1 MKLLVGARYAQ
12 LAMVVLVGLQW
23 QVNIQAT
30 AARGTTDDTTHRDAL
45 LELRV
50 SECARDGKLAHDAV
64 VDDEPAGL
72 ADALGL
78 VLPRRLVVLREG
90 VRGEIPAENKKNLS
104 EVSSRS
110 DLVNEKRDACCSGGR
125 QVVARKT

>member
-1 MKLLVGARYAQ
+1 MTGE
-12 LAMVVLVGLQW
+12 
-23 QVNIQAT
+23 
-30 AARGTTDDTTHRDAL
+30 RGTNDDTTHRDAL

-78 VLPRRLVVLREG
+78 ILPRRLVVLGER
-90 VRGEIPAENKKNLS
+90 VRGEIPAEVKRGQAAAI
-104 EVSSRS
+104 SSTR
-110 DLVNEKRDACCSGGR
+110 KRTH
-125 QVVARKT
+125 VVAAAARW